1 MHLCCSVRCSFA
13 LLSAVQDTEIR
24 KHFSSGLYW
33 LTVGADAVGERIKQL
48 AAMLYKQL
56 SGKSMKEEGQDEHER
71 QAMLVAAM
79 ADKQRALVV
88 LDDPWMPEQVR
99 FLNPID
105 GSQQTEH
112 RLLVTTRIRDL
123 VPKATRVELPLM
135 GKDEA
140 VALLLELANVEEAEY
155 LKEQPGSAWPPEAA
169 YAIVAEC
176 GLLPIT
182 LTIAAQV
189 VRNWGSG
196 WQESVLPLLRED
208 QGSGEGSTSTVEERV
223 IGAGLTA
230 LEKHEDGA
238 AVKELFHT
246 FAVTQEDFV
255 HPMAV
260 VELLWRSCCASE
272 SEKQE
277 GSLATRLK
285 VRQWTQLLVD
295 HSLLLGSSSEGI
307 HLHDIVLH
315 YLRKRLSAGEM
326 RKLHTQVVDGMVMA
340 SRERM
345 ASIGASFEDTGST
358 AKPFEGEEVDWY
370 W

>member
-1 MHLCCSVRCSFA
+1 MRPV
-13 LLSAVQDTEIR
+13 
-24 KHFSSGLYW
+24 HF
-33 LTVGADAVGERIKQL
+33 LTCTLRR
-48 AAMLYKQL
+48 
-56 SGKSMKEEGQDEHER
+56 S
-71 QAMLVAAM
+71 
-79 ADKQRALVV
+79 
-88 LDDPWMPEQVR
+88 PE
-99 FLNPID
+99 
-105 GSQQTEH
+105 T
-112 RLLVTTRIRDL
+112 
-123 VPKATRVELPLM
+123 A
-135 GKDEA
+135 
-140 VALLLELANVEEAEY
+140 
-155 LKEQPGSAWPPEAA
+155 
-169 YAIVAEC
+169 
-176 GLLPIT
+176 
-182 LTIAAQV
+182 
-189 VRNWGSG
+189 
-196 WQESVLPLLRED
+196 VLPLLRED
-208 QGSGEGSTSTVEERV
+208 QGSGESSASTVEERV
-223 IGAGLTA
+223 IGAGLKA

-238 AVKELFHT
+238 AVKELFHM

-315 YLRKRLSAGEM
+315 YVRKRLSAEGM
-326 RKLHTQVVDGMVMA
+326 RELHTQVVDGMLIA